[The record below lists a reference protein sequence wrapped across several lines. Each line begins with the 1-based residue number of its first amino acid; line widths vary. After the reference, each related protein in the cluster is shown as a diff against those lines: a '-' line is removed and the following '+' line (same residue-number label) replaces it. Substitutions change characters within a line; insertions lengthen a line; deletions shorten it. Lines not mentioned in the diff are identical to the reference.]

1 MISIVILNLKADDVE
16 LLNRMKYN
24 LEKAGYSMTESYT
37 SSVVSEKQ
45 SNAGILADTITL
57 VYNKNHEK

>member
-1 MISIVILNLKADDVE
+1 MISTVILNLKADDVE

-57 VYNKNHEK
+57 V